1 MIKRATAVLFAVVF
15 AASLASCA
23 EPKPTPASTTGSSAS
38 DTEPGPTTQSTGE
51 SIGVSS
57 TASAESP
64 SSATRT
70 TARPASTKTTAEKTT
85 AKKTT
90 LAPPTSAPTT
100 SSAIKAAAFTFSQT
114 FPLEITA
121 YGARFQILDA
131 AISGVKMDA
140 DGGCTFNFSCSAK
153 RLEDGIAGKKTCAVR
168 VKWFNENGEQVKA
181 TGPAIGSLD
190 EGETGRCNTV
200 MGMKAS
206 EMQGSPNSR
215 FTVFLEGYGEAG

>member
-1 MIKRATAVLFAVVF
+1 LIKRATAVLFAVVF

-51 SIGVSS
+51 SSGVSS

-70 TARPASTKTTAEKTT
+70 TARPASTKTTV
-85 AKKTT
+85 KKTT
-90 LAPPTSAPTT
+90 RIPPTSAPTT
-100 SSAIKAAAFTFSQT
+100 SNAIKAAAFTFSQT

-181 TGPAIGSLD
+181 TGPAIGSLGV
-190 EGETGRCNTV
+190 GETGRCNTV

-215 FTVFLEGYGEAG
+215 FTVSLEGYGEAG

>member
-1 MIKRATAVLFAVVF
+1 MIKRAVAVLFAVVF

-38 DTEPGPTTQSTGE
+38 DMEPGPTTQSTGE
-51 SIGVSS
+51 SSGVSS

-70 TARPASTKTTAEKTT
+70 TARPASTKTTV
-85 AKKTT
+85 KKTT
-90 LAPPTSAPTT
+90 RLPPTSAPTT
-100 SSAIKAAAFTFSQT
+100 SNAIKAAAFTFSQT

-190 EGETGRCNTV
+190 VGETGRCNTV

-215 FTVFLEGYGEAG
+215 CTVSLEGYGEAG

>member
-51 SIGVSS
+51 SSGVSS

-70 TARPASTKTTAEKTT
+70 TARPASTKTTV
-85 AKKTT
+85 KKTT
-90 LAPPTSAPTT
+90 RIPPTSAPTT
-100 SSAIKAAAFTFSQT
+100 SNAIKAAAFTFSQT

-181 TGPAIGSLD
+181 TGPAIGSLGV
-190 EGETGRCNTV
+190 GETGRCNTV

>member
-23 EPKPTPASTTGSSAS
+23 EPKPPPTSTTGSSAS
-38 DTEPGPTTQSTGE
+38 DTEPGPTTTQSTGE
-51 SIGVSS
+51 FSGVSS

-70 TARPASTKTTAEKTT
+70 TARPASTKTTV
-85 AKKTT
+85 KKTT
-90 LAPPTSAPTT
+90 RLPPTSAPTT
-100 SSAIKAAAFTFSQT
+100 SNAIKAAAFTFSQT

-190 EGETGRCNTV
+190 VGETGRCNTV

-215 FTVFLEGYGEAG
+215 FTVSLEGYGEAG

>member
-23 EPKPTPASTTGSSAS
+23 EPKPTPTSTTGSSAS
-38 DTEPGPTTQSTGE
+38 DTEPGPTTTQSTGE
-51 SIGVSS
+51 SSGVSS

-70 TARPASTKTTAEKTT
+70 TARPASTKTTV
-85 AKKTT
+85 KKTT
-90 LAPPTSAPTT
+90 RIPPTSAPTT
-100 SSAIKAAAFTFSQT
+100 SNAIKAAAFTFSQT

-181 TGPAIGSLD
+181 TGPAIGSLGV
-190 EGETGRCNTV
+190 GETGRCNTV

-215 FTVFLEGYGEAG
+215 FTVSLEGYGEAG

>member
-1 MIKRATAVLFAVVF
+1 MIKRAVAVLFAVVF

-38 DTEPGPTTQSTGE
+38 DMEPGPTTQSTGE
-51 SIGVSS
+51 SSGVSS

-70 TARPASTKTTAEKTT
+70 TARPASTKTTV
-85 AKKTT
+85 KKTT
-90 LAPPTSAPTT
+90 RLPPTSAPTT
-100 SSAIKAAAFTFSQT
+100 SNAIKAAAFTFSQT

-190 EGETGRCNTV
+190 VGETGRCNTV

-215 FTVFLEGYGEAG
+215 FTVSLEGYGEAG

>member
-1 MIKRATAVLFAVVF
+1 MIKRAVAVLFTVVF

-38 DTEPGPTTQSTGE
+38 DTEPGPTTTQSTGE
-51 SIGVSS
+51 SSGVSS
-57 TASAESP
+57 TASAESS

-70 TARPASTKTTAEKTT
+70 TARPASTKTTV
-85 AKKTT
+85 KKTT
-90 LAPPTSAPTT
+90 RIPPTSAPTT
-100 SSAIKAAAFTFSQT
+100 SNAIKAAAFTFSQT

-121 YGARFQILDA
+121 YGARFQILNA

-190 EGETGRCNTV
+190 VGETGRCNTV

-215 FTVFLEGYGEAG
+215 FTVSLEGYGEAG

>member
-1 MIKRATAVLFAVVF
+1 MIKRAVAVLFAVVF

-38 DTEPGPTTQSTGE
+38 DMEPGPTTQSTGE
-51 SIGVSS
+51 SSGVSS
-57 TASAESP
+57 TASAERP

-70 TARPASTKTTAEKTT
+70 TARPASTKTTV
-85 AKKTT
+85 KKTT
-90 LAPPTSAPTT
+90 RLPPTSAPTT
-100 SSAIKAAAFTFSQT
+100 SNAIKAAAFTFSQT

-190 EGETGRCNTV
+190 VGETGRCNTV

-215 FTVFLEGYGEAG
+215 FTVSLEGYGEAG

>member
-23 EPKPTPASTTGSSAS
+23 EPKPTPASTTGSSTS

-51 SIGVSS
+51 SSGVSS

-70 TARPASTKTTAEKTT
+70 TARPASTKTTV
-85 AKKTT
+85 KKTT
-90 LAPPTSAPTT
+90 RIPPTSAPTT
-100 SSAIKAAAFTFSQT
+100 SNAIKAAAFTFSQT

-181 TGPAIGSLD
+181 TGPAIGSLGV
-190 EGETGRCNTV
+190 GETGRCNTV

-215 FTVFLEGYGEAG
+215 FTVSLEGYGEAG

>member
-1 MIKRATAVLFAVVF
+1 LIKRAVAVLFAVVF

-38 DTEPGPTTQSTGE
+38 DMEPGPTTQSTGE
-51 SIGVSS
+51 SSGVSS

-70 TARPASTKTTAEKTT
+70 TARPASTKTTV
-85 AKKTT
+85 KKTT
-90 LAPPTSAPTT
+90 RLPPTSAPTT
-100 SSAIKAAAFTFSQT
+100 SNAIKAAAFTFSQT

-190 EGETGRCNTV
+190 VGETGRCNTV

-215 FTVFLEGYGEAG
+215 FTVSLEGYGEAG

>member
-1 MIKRATAVLFAVVF
+1 MIKRAVAVLFAVVF
-15 AASLASCA
+15 EASLASCA

-38 DTEPGPTTQSTGE
+38 DMEPGPTTQSTGE
-51 SIGVSS
+51 SSGVSS

-70 TARPASTKTTAEKTT
+70 TARPASTKTTV
-85 AKKTT
+85 KKTT
-90 LAPPTSAPTT
+90 RLPPTSAPTT
-100 SSAIKAAAFTFSQT
+100 SNAIKAAAFTFSQT

-190 EGETGRCNTV
+190 VGETGRCNTV

-215 FTVFLEGYGEAG
+215 FTVSLEGYGEAR

>member
-51 SIGVSS
+51 SSGVSS

-70 TARPASTKTTAEKTT
+70 TARPASTKTTV
-85 AKKTT
+85 KKTT
-90 LAPPTSAPTT
+90 RIPPTSAPTT
-100 SSAIKAAAFTFSQT
+100 SNAIKAAAFTFSQT

-181 TGPAIGSLD
+181 TGPAIGSLGV
-190 EGETGRCNTV
+190 GETGRCNTV

-206 EMQGSPNSR
+206 KMQGSPNSR
-215 FTVFLEGYGEAG
+215 FTVSLEGYGEAG

>member
-51 SIGVSS
+51 SSGVSS

-70 TARPASTKTTAEKTT
+70 TARPASTKTTV
-85 AKKTT
+85 KKTT
-90 LAPPTSAPTT
+90 RIPPTSAPTT
-100 SSAIKAAAFTFSQT
+100 SNAIKAAAFTFSQT

-181 TGPAIGSLD
+181 TGPAIGSLGV
-190 EGETGRCNTV
+190 GETGRCNTV

-215 FTVFLEGYGEAG
+215 FTVSLEGYGEAR

>member
-1 MIKRATAVLFAVVF
+1 MIKRAVAVLFTVVF

-38 DTEPGPTTQSTGE
+38 NTEPGPTTTQSTGE
-51 SIGVSS
+51 SSGVSS
-57 TASAESP
+57 TASAESS

-70 TARPASTKTTAEKTT
+70 TARPASTKTTV
-85 AKKTT
+85 KKTT
-90 LAPPTSAPTT
+90 RIPPTSAPTT
-100 SSAIKAAAFTFSQT
+100 SNAIKAAAFTFSQT

-121 YGARFQILDA
+121 YGARFQILNA

-190 EGETGRCNTV
+190 VGETGRCNTV

-215 FTVFLEGYGEAG
+215 FTVSLEGYGEAG

>member
-51 SIGVSS
+51 SSGVSS

-70 TARPASTKTTAEKTT
+70 TARPASTKTTV
-85 AKKTT
+85 KKTT
-90 LAPPTSAPTT
+90 RIPPTSAPTT
-100 SSAIKAAAFTFSQT
+100 SNAIKAAAFTFSQT

-181 TGPAIGSLD
+181 TGPAIGSLGV
-190 EGETGRCNTV
+190 GETGRCNTV

-215 FTVFLEGYGEAG
+215 FTVSLEGYGEAG

>member
-1 MIKRATAVLFAVVF
+1 V
-15 AASLASCA
+15 
-23 EPKPTPASTTGSSAS
+23 
-38 DTEPGPTTQSTGE
+38 
-51 SIGVSS
+51 
-57 TASAESP
+57 
-64 SSATRT
+64 
-70 TARPASTKTTAEKTT
+70 
-85 AKKTT
+85 KKTT
-90 LAPPTSAPTT
+90 RIPPTSAPTT
-100 SSAIKAAAFTFSQT
+100 SNAIKAAAFTFSQT

-181 TGPAIGSLD
+181 TGPAIGSLGV
-190 EGETGRCNTV
+190 GETGRCNTV

-215 FTVFLEGYGEAG
+215 FTVSLEGYGEAG

>member
-23 EPKPTPASTTGSSAS
+23 EPKPTPASTPGSSAS

-51 SIGVSS
+51 SSGVSS

-70 TARPASTKTTAEKTT
+70 TARPASTKTTV
-85 AKKTT
+85 KKTT
-90 LAPPTSAPTT
+90 RIPPTSAPTT
-100 SSAIKAAAFTFSQT
+100 SNAIKAAAFTFSQT

-181 TGPAIGSLD
+181 TGPAIGSLGV
-190 EGETGRCNTV
+190 GETGRCNTV

-215 FTVFLEGYGEAG
+215 FTVSLEGYGEAG

>member
-51 SIGVSS
+51 SSGVSS

-70 TARPASTKTTAEKTT
+70 TARPASTKTTV
-85 AKKTT
+85 KKTT
-90 LAPPTSAPTT
+90 RIPPTSAPTT
-100 SSAIKAAAFTFSQT
+100 SNAIKAAAFTFSQT

-181 TGPAIGSLD
+181 TGPAIGSLGV
-190 EGETGRCNTV
+190 GETGRYNTV

-215 FTVFLEGYGEAG
+215 FTVSLEGYGEAG

>member
-1 MIKRATAVLFAVVF
+1 MIKRAVAVLFAVVF

-51 SIGVSS
+51 SSGVSS

-70 TARPASTKTTAEKTT
+70 TARPASTKTTV
-85 AKKTT
+85 KKTT
-90 LAPPTSAPTT
+90 RIPPTSAPTT

-121 YGARFQILDA
+121 YGARFQILNA

-190 EGETGRCNTV
+190 VGETGRCNTV

-215 FTVFLEGYGEAG
+215 FTVSLEGYGEAG

>member
-1 MIKRATAVLFAVVF
+1 MIKRATAVLFTVVF

-23 EPKPTPASTTGSSAS
+23 EPKPTPTSTTGSSAS

-51 SIGVSS
+51 SSGVSS

-64 SSATRT
+64 YSATRT
-70 TARPASTKTTAEKTT
+70 TARPASTKTTV
-85 AKKTT
+85 KKTT
-90 LAPPTSAPTT
+90 RLPPTSAPTT
-100 SSAIKAAAFTFSQT
+100 SNAIKAAAFTFSQT

-190 EGETGRCNTV
+190 VGETGRCNTV

-215 FTVFLEGYGEAG
+215 FTVSLEGYGEAG

>member
-51 SIGVSS
+51 SSGVSS

-70 TARPASTKTTAEKTT
+70 TARPASTKTTV
-85 AKKTT
+85 KKTT
-90 LAPPTSAPTT
+90 RIPPTSAPTT
-100 SSAIKAAAFTFSQT
+100 SNAIKAAAFTFSQT

-121 YGARFQILDA
+121 HGARFQILDA

-181 TGPAIGSLD
+181 TGPAIGSLGV
-190 EGETGRCNTV
+190 GETGRCNTV

-215 FTVFLEGYGEAG
+215 FTVSLEGYGEAG

>member
-51 SIGVSS
+51 SSGVSS

-70 TARPASTKTTAEKTT
+70 TARPASTKTTV
-85 AKKTT
+85 KKTT
-90 LAPPTSAPTT
+90 RIPPTSAPTT
-100 SSAIKAAAFTFSQT
+100 SNAIKAAAFTFSQT

-190 EGETGRCNTV
+190 VGETGRCNTV

-215 FTVFLEGYGEAG
+215 FTVSLEGYGEAG

>member
-1 MIKRATAVLFAVVF
+1 MIKRAVAVLFAVVF

-51 SIGVSS
+51 SSGVSS

-70 TARPASTKTTAEKTT
+70 TARPASTKTTV
-85 AKKTT
+85 KKTT
-90 LAPPTSAPTT
+90 RIPPTSAPTT
-100 SSAIKAAAFTFSQT
+100 SNAIKAAVFTFSQT
-114 FPLEITA
+114 FPLEITT

-190 EGETGRCNTV
+190 VGETGRCNTV

-215 FTVFLEGYGEAG
+215 FTVSLEGYGEAG

>member
-1 MIKRATAVLFAVVF
+1 MIKRAVAVLFAVVF

-38 DTEPGPTTQSTGE
+38 DMEPGPTTQSTGE
-51 SIGVSS
+51 SSGVSS

-70 TARPASTKTTAEKTT
+70 TARPASTKTTV
-85 AKKTT
+85 KKTT
-90 LAPPTSAPTT
+90 RLPPTSAPTT
-100 SSAIKAAAFTFSQT
+100 SNAIKAAAFTFSQT
-114 FPLEITA
+114 CPLEITA

-190 EGETGRCNTV
+190 VGETGRCNTV

-215 FTVFLEGYGEAG
+215 FTVSLEGYGEAG

>member
-1 MIKRATAVLFAVVF
+1 MIKRAVAVLFAVVF

-38 DTEPGPTTQSTGE
+38 DMEPGPTTQSTGE
-51 SIGVSS
+51 SSGVSS

-70 TARPASTKTTAEKTT
+70 TARPASTKTTV
-85 AKKTT
+85 KKTT
-90 LAPPTSAPTT
+90 RLPPTSAPTT
-100 SSAIKAAAFTFSQT
+100 SNAIKAAAFTFSQT

-181 TGPAIGSLD
+181 TGPAIGSLGV
-190 EGETGRCNTV
+190 GETGRCNTV

-215 FTVFLEGYGEAG
+215 FTVSLEGYGEAG

>member
-1 MIKRATAVLFAVVF
+1 MIKRAVAVLFAVVF

-38 DTEPGPTTQSTGE
+38 DTEPGPTTTQSTGE
-51 SIGVSS
+51 SSGVSS

-64 SSATRT
+64 YSATRT
-70 TARPASTKTTAEKTT
+70 TARPVSTKTTV
-85 AKKTT
+85 KKTT
-90 LAPPTSAPTT
+90 GLPPTSAPTT
-100 SSAIKAAAFTFSQT
+100 SNAIKAAAFTFSQT

-140 DGGCTFNFSCSAK
+140 DGGCTFDFSCSAK

-190 EGETGRCNTV
+190 VGETGRCNTA

-215 FTVFLEGYGEAG
+215 FTVSLEGYGEAG

>member
-15 AASLASCA
+15 AASLASCV

-51 SIGVSS
+51 SSGVSS

-70 TARPASTKTTAEKTT
+70 TARPASTKTTV
-85 AKKTT
+85 KKTT
-90 LAPPTSAPTT
+90 RIPPTSAPTT
-100 SSAIKAAAFTFSQT
+100 SNAIKAAAFTFSQT

-181 TGPAIGSLD
+181 TGPAIGSLGV
-190 EGETGRCNTV
+190 GETGRCNTV

-215 FTVFLEGYGEAG
+215 FTVSLEGYGEAG

>member
-51 SIGVSS
+51 SSGVSS

-70 TARPASTKTTAEKTT
+70 TARPASTKTTV
-85 AKKTT
+85 KKTT
-90 LAPPTSAPTT
+90 RIPPTSAPTT
-100 SSAIKAAAFTFSQT
+100 SNAIKAAAFTFSQT

-140 DGGCTFNFSCSAK
+140 GGCTFNFSCSAK

-181 TGPAIGSLD
+181 TGPAIGSLGV
-190 EGETGRCNTV
+190 GETGRCNTV

-215 FTVFLEGYGEAG
+215 FTVSLEGYGEAG

>member
-1 MIKRATAVLFAVVF
+1 MIKRAVAVLFAVVF

-38 DTEPGPTTQSTGE
+38 DMEPGPTTQSTGE
-51 SIGVSS
+51 SSGVSS

-70 TARPASTKTTAEKTT
+70 TARPASTKTTV
-85 AKKTT
+85 KKTT
-90 LAPPTSAPTT
+90 RLPPTSAPTT
-100 SSAIKAAAFTFSQT
+100 SNAIKAAAFTFSQT

-168 VKWFNENGEQVKA
+168 VKWFNENGEQVNA

-190 EGETGRCNTV
+190 VGETGRCNTV

-215 FTVFLEGYGEAG
+215 FTVSLEGYGEAG

>member
-1 MIKRATAVLFAVVF
+1 MIKRAVAVLFAVVF

-23 EPKPTPASTTGSSAS
+23 ESKPTPTSTTGSSAS

-51 SIGVSS
+51 SSGVSS

-70 TARPASTKTTAEKTT
+70 TARPASTKTTV
-85 AKKTT
+85 KKTT
-90 LAPPTSAPTT
+90 RIPPTSAPTT
-100 SSAIKAAAFTFSQT
+100 SNAIKAAAFTFSQT

-190 EGETGRCNTV
+190 VGETGRCNTV

-215 FTVFLEGYGEAG
+215 FTVSLEGYGEAG

>member
-51 SIGVSS
+51 SSGVSS

-70 TARPASTKTTAEKTT
+70 TARPASTKTTV
-85 AKKTT
+85 KKTT
-90 LAPPTSAPTT
+90 RIPPTSAPTT
-100 SSAIKAAAFTFSQT
+100 SNAIKAAAFTFSQT

-181 TGPAIGSLD
+181 TGPAWGSLGV
-190 EGETGRCNTV
+190 GETGRCNTV

-215 FTVFLEGYGEAG
+215 FTVSLEGYGEAG

>member
-51 SIGVSS
+51 SSGVSS

-70 TARPASTKTTAEKTT
+70 TARPASTKTTV
-85 AKKTT
+85 KKTT
-90 LAPPTSAPTT
+90 RIPPTSVPTT
-100 SSAIKAAAFTFSQT
+100 SNAIKAAAFTFSQT

-181 TGPAIGSLD
+181 TGPAIGSLGV
-190 EGETGRCNTV
+190 GETGRCNTV

-215 FTVFLEGYGEAG
+215 FTVSLEGYGEAG

>member
-51 SIGVSS
+51 SSGVSS

-70 TARPASTKTTAEKTT
+70 TARPASTKTTV
-85 AKKTT
+85 KKTT
-90 LAPPTSAPTT
+90 RIPPTSAPTT
-100 SSAIKAAAFTFSQT
+100 SNAIKAAAFTFSQT

-153 RLEDGIAGKKTCAVR
+153 RLEDGIARKKTCDVR
-168 VKWFNENGEQVKA
+168 VIWFNENGEQVKA
-181 TGPAIGSLD
+181 TGPAIGSLGV
-190 EGETGRCNTV
+190 GETGRCNTV

-215 FTVFLEGYGEAG
+215 FTVSLEGYGEAG

>member
-51 SIGVSS
+51 SSGVSS

-70 TARPASTKTTAEKTT
+70 TARPASTKTTV
-85 AKKTT
+85 KKTT
-90 LAPPTSAPTT
+90 RIPPTSAPTT
-100 SSAIKAAAFTFSQT
+100 SNAIKAAAFTFSQT

-181 TGPAIGSLD
+181 TGPAIGSLGV
-190 EGETGRCNTV
+190 GETGRCNTV

-215 FTVFLEGYGEAG
+215 FTVSLEGCGEAG

>member
-1 MIKRATAVLFAVVF
+1 MIKRAVAVLFTVVF

-51 SIGVSS
+51 SSGVSS

-70 TARPASTKTTAEKTT
+70 TARPASTKTTV
-85 AKKTT
+85 KKTT
-90 LAPPTSAPTT
+90 RIPPTSAPTT
-100 SSAIKAAAFTFSQT
+100 SNAIKAAVFTFSQT

-190 EGETGRCNTV
+190 VGETGRCNTV

-215 FTVFLEGYGEAG
+215 FTVSLEGYGEAG

>member
-51 SIGVSS
+51 SSGVSS

-90 LAPPTSAPTT
+90 LAPPT

>member
-38 DTEPGPTTQSTGE
+38 DTELGPTTQSTGE
-51 SIGVSS
+51 SSGVSS

-70 TARPASTKTTAEKTT
+70 TARPASTKTTV
-85 AKKTT
+85 KKTT
-90 LAPPTSAPTT
+90 RIPPTSAPTT
-100 SSAIKAAAFTFSQT
+100 SNAIKAAAFTFSQT

-181 TGPAIGSLD
+181 TGPAIGSLGV
-190 EGETGRCNTV
+190 GETGRCNTV

-215 FTVFLEGYGEAG
+215 FTVSLEGYGEAG

>member
-1 MIKRATAVLFAVVF
+1 MLKRAVAVLFTVVF

-23 EPKPTPASTTGSSAS
+23 EPKLTPASTTGSSAS

-51 SIGVSS
+51 SSGVSS

-64 SSATRT
+64 YSATRT
-70 TARPASTKTTAEKTT
+70 TARPASTKTTV
-85 AKKTT
+85 KKTT
-90 LAPPTSAPTT
+90 RLPPTSAPTT

>member
-38 DTEPGPTTQSTGE
+38 DTEPGPTTTQSTGE
-51 SIGVSS
+51 FSGVSS

-70 TARPASTKTTAEKTT
+70 TARPASTKTTV
-85 AKKTT
+85 KKTT
-90 LAPPTSAPTT
+90 RLPPTSAPTT
-100 SSAIKAAAFTFSQT
+100 SNAIKAAAFTFSQT

-190 EGETGRCNTV
+190 VGETGRCNTV

-215 FTVFLEGYGEAG
+215 FTVSLEGYGEAG